1 METGECLSFVTLVSG
16 TGIAG
21 AMMSG
26 PLRGD
31 VQATVGRPFTA
42 TASCATIAIVDLP
55 KLEQTPVGWIRN
67 DLSEAGGLH
76 LDKPKTLYMTASGSQ
91 ALILEEHIW
100 RLVPRYARY
109 SCMLMSMTEFPP
121 TYK

>member
-42 TASCATIAIVDLP
+42 TVSCATIAIVDLP
-55 KLEQTPVGWIRN
+55 KLAQLAGSGMIYPKQ
-67 DLSEAGGLH
+67 EAF
-76 LDKPKTLYMTASGSQ
+76 T
-91 ALILEEHIW
+91 
-100 RLVPRYARY
+100 
-109 SCMLMSMTEFPP
+109 
-121 TYK
+121 